1 MDKNEIFIEKAK
13 RIHGDKYD
21 YSKVEYVNCST
32 KVCIVCSK
40 HGEFWQTPNKHL
52 CGCGCPKCAGK
63 GKNKEYF
70 LEKAKEIHG
79 DKYDYSKVEYV
90 NWNTKVCIICP
101 NHGEFWQSP
110 EKHISQKHQCPKCSN
125 RVKLTNDEFIDR
137 AKQVHGDKYNYSKV
151 KYINCDTK
159 VCIICP
165 KHGEFFQSPSLH
177 LFGCNCPKCTG
188 GVKITKDDFIRKSK
202 EVHGD
207 KYDYS
212 KVKYINARTKVCI
225 ICPEHGEFWIRP
237 DHHMKGS
244 GCARCM
250 QSKSEYEIE
259 KILIDNNIEYETQKE
274 FSWLVNDRKMKLD
287 FYLPKYS
294 LAIECQGIQ
303 HFEPV
308 DFANKGKKW
317 AEELF
322 IKNQLRDKIKK
333 ELCNENGVEVIYFS
347 LFENDKTISE
357 TNALLNEIKKYDT
370 TIKQM

>member
-1 MDKNEIFIEKAK
+1 MTKNEIFIEKAR
-13 RIHGDKYD
+13 RIHGDKYN
-21 YSKVEYVNCST
+21 YSKVEYKNCST
-32 KVCIVCSK
+32 KVCIICYK

-63 GKNKEYF
+63 GKNKDYF

-101 NHGEFWQSP
+101 KHGEFWQSP

-137 AKQVHGDKYNYSKV
+137 AKQVHGDKYDYSKV

-165 KHGEFFQSPSLH
+165 EHGEFFQSPSLH

-244 GCARCM
+244 GCARCI

-259 KILIDNNIEYETQKE
+259 KILINNNIEYETQKE

-333 ELCNENGVEVIYFS
+333 ELCNENGIEIIYFS

-357 TNALLNEIKKYDT
+357 INALLNEIKKHDT
-370 TIKQM
+370 TIK

>member
-1 MDKNEIFIEKAK
+1 
-13 RIHGDKYD
+13 
-21 YSKVEYVNCST
+21 
-32 KVCIVCSK
+32 
-40 HGEFWQTPNKHL
+40 
-52 CGCGCPKCAGK
+52 
-63 GKNKEYF
+63 
-70 LEKAKEIHG
+70 
-79 DKYDYSKVEYV
+79 
-90 NWNTKVCIICP
+90 
-101 NHGEFWQSP
+101 
-110 EKHISQKHQCPKCSN
+110 
-125 RVKLTNDEFIDR
+125 
-137 AKQVHGDKYNYSKV
+137 
-151 KYINCDTK
+151 
-159 VCIICP
+159 
-165 KHGEFFQSPSLH
+165 
-177 LFGCNCPKCTG
+177 
-188 GVKITKDDFIRKSK
+188 
-202 EVHGD
+202 
-207 KYDYS
+207 
-212 KVKYINARTKVCI
+212 
-225 ICPEHGEFWIRP
+225 
-237 DHHMKGS
+237 MKGS